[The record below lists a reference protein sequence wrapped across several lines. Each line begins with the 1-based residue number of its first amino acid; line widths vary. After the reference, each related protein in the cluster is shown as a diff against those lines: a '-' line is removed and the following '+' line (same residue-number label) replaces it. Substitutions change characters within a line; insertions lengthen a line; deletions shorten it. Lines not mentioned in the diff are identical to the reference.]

1 MKRGRGGELAGK
13 RTNLRGEEAASS
25 LESALPPKAEVS
37 VLSVDVCFVP
47 GAVIQQ
53 TRATHSRATLE
64 NTIRK
69 ALREDVLR
77 SAGGRGAKL
86 TRQASRQEEE
96 GEPHPMLLY
105 RTRQR
110 R

>member
-47 GAVIQQ
+47 
-53 TRATHSRATLE
+53 ATDIPA
-64 NTIRK
+64 
-69 ALREDVLR
+69 D
-77 SAGGRGAKL
+77 
-86 TRQASRQEEE
+86 
-96 GEPHPMLLY
+96 
-105 RTRQR
+105 
-110 R
+110 